1 MAERKSILLV
11 EDNPD
16 DVELTRR
23 AFRKN
28 NILNGMAVASDGV
41 EALDYLF
48 CQGKYQERDPA
59 DMPALILLDLK
70 LPRIDGL
77 EVLRRIRADARTR
90 LLPVVILTSSKEE
103 QDLVRGYSLGTNSYV
118 RKPIDFQQFTEAVGL
133 LGLYW
138 LLINESPP
146 NKGEA
151 K

>member
-1 MAERKSILLV
+1 MLNQKSILLV

-16 DVELTRR
+16 DVELTMR
-23 AFRKN
+23 ALKKN
-28 NILNGMAVASDGV
+28 NIRNEIIVATDGR

-48 CQGKYQERDPA
+48 GAGKHEGRNLN

-70 LPRIDGL
+70 LPRIEGL
-77 EVLRRIRADARTR
+77 EVLRMIRADERTR

-103 QDLVRGYSLGTNSYV
+103 QDLVRGYTLGTNSYV
-118 RKPIDFQQFTEAVGL
+118 RKPIDFIEFTKAVGL

-146 NKGEA
+146 VKG
-151 K
+151 